1 MNLNVED
8 TAKTIENAVQELKDA
23 SRELDLLARKMRE
36 SGDLLYAV
44 EAVTILAS
52 LPSRTRIDLLVVR
65 PISTL
70 SKAIE
75 KMENNQERAEQ
86 SSGQLPSM

>member
-36 SGDLLYAV
+36 SGDLSYAG
-44 EAVTILAS
+44 EAVAILAS
-52 LPSRTRIDLLVVR
+52 LPSRVRIDLLVAR
-65 PISTL
+65 PISAL
-70 SKAIE
+70 SRVIE